1 MSLGEKIGTC
11 VVLVV
16 VSIVGMS
23 IYQSATLK
31 NKPEPAGEPG
41 TVYLLRSQFTPGVTN
56 LNEIQYPTI
65 THTFG
70 VRGTNGQVYEF
81 MHLRNHIVP

>member
-1 MSLGEKIGTC
+1 MSLGEKIGTA

-16 VSIVGMS
+16 VSIVGVS

-31 NKPEPAGEPG
+31 HKPEPAGEPG
-41 TVYLLRSQFTPGVTN
+41 TVYLLRSVFTPGETN
-56 LNEIQYPTI
+56 LVATNFSTI

-81 MHLRNHIVP
+81 MNLRNHIAP